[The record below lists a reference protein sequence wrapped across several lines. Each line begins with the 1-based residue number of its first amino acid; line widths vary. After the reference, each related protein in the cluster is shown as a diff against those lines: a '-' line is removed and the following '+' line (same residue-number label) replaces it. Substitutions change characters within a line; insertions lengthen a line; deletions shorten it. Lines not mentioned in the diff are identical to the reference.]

1 MQKSKFTIFI
11 ILLCAGL
18 LVTSVFAQRE
28 PQEKP
33 QLRSESPQG
42 GPGQLTERVSPTD
55 GAKMVLIPAGE
66 FWMGTDAKEIPQLV
80 QWTKKY
86 YSDAQASGFEYETP
100 RHKVYVDAFYIDKY
114 EVTNA
119 QYQKFMRATGHPKPM
134 FWDDSGFNAPTQPVV
149 GVTWYDAMAYAKWA
163 GKRLPTEAEWEKAAR
178 GGLEGKK
185 FPWGDQ
191 DPDGSQCNFADKN
204 APSSFTWADRNANDG
219 YQYTAPVGKYSP
231 NGYGLYDMAGNVWE
245 WCLDEYDGGFYAK
258 SSGRNPVGGA
268 TNITDIISDFTNVET
283 LRSLRGGGWYGDPG
297 NVRVA
302 NRISNSPTDTNHFL
316 GFRCAGSVTP

>member
-18 LVTSVFAQRE
+18 LVTGVLAQRE

-42 GPGQLTERVSPTD
+42 GPGQVTEQVSPTD

-66 FWMGTDAKEIPQLV
+66 FWMGTDANEIPQLV
-80 QWTKKY
+80 QWAKKY
-86 YSDAQASGFEYETP
+86 YSGAQASWFEGEAP

-114 EVTNA
+114 EVTVA
-119 QYQKFMRATGHPKPM
+119 QYQKFMRATGHPKPEL
-134 FWDDSGFNAPTQPVV
+134 WDDSRFNAPTQPVM

-185 FPWGDQ
+185 YPWGDSLSH
-191 DPDGSQCNFADKN
+191 D
-204 APSSFTWADRNANDG
+204 NANYDG
-219 YQYTAPVGKYSP
+219 TGGRDRWKYTSPVGSFDP
-231 NGYGLYDMAGNVWE
+231 NGYGLYGRK
-245 WCLDEYDGGFYAK
+245 CLGVVP
-258 SSGRNPVGGA
+258 GR
-268 TNITDIISDFTNVET
+268 I
-283 LRSLRGGGWYGDPG
+283 
-297 NVRVA
+297 
-302 NRISNSPTDTNHFL
+302 
-316 GFRCAGSVTP
+316 

>member
-1 MQKSKFTIFI
+1 MQKSKFTITIFI

-18 LVTSVFAQRE
+18 LATGVLAQRE

-33 QLRSESPQG
+33 Q
-42 GPGQLTERVSPTD
+42 PGQVTEQVSPTD

-66 FWMGTDAKEIPQLV
+66 FWMGTDANEIPQLV
-80 QWTKKY
+80 QWAKKY
-86 YSDAQASGFEYETP
+86 ASDAQASWFEDEAP

-114 EVTNA
+114 EVTVA
-119 QYQKFMRATGHPKPM
+119 QYQKFIDATGYPKPA
-134 FWDDSGFNAPTQPVV
+134 FWDDSRFNAPTQPVV
-149 GVTWYDAMAYAKWA
+149 GVTWYDAMTYAKWA

-204 APSSFTWADRNANDG
+204 APSEFTWADRNANDG
-219 YQYTAPVGKYSP
+219 YQYTAPVGKYPP
-231 NGYGLYDMAGNVWE
+231 NGYGLYDIAGNVWE
-245 WCLDEYDGGFYAK
+245 WCLDKYDSGFYAK

-268 TNITDIISDFTNVET
+268 TNITDIISDFTNVT
-283 LRSLRGGGWYGDPG
+283 NHRVLRGGSWSDNPYH
-297 NVRVA
+297 VRVA
-302 NRISNSPTDTNHFL
+302 DREFNYPSYPNYYL

>member
-18 LVTSVFAQRE
+18 LATCAPVQRE

-42 GPGQLTERVSPTD
+42 GPGQATEQVSPTD

-66 FWMGTDAKEIPQLV
+66 FWMGTDANEIPQLV
-80 QWTKKY
+80 EWAKKH
-86 YSDAQASGFEYETP
+86 YSDTQASWFEDEAP

-119 QYQKFMRATGHPKPM
+119 QYQKFMRATGHPM
-134 FWDDSGFNAPTQPVV
+134 VATARDSRFNAPTQPVV

-185 FPWGDQ
+185 YPWGNQ

-204 APSSFTWADRNANDG
+204 APSYCSWADRNANDG
-219 YQYTAPVGKYSP
+219 YQYTAPVGKYPP

-245 WCLDEYDGGFYAK
+245 WCLDEHDSGFYAK
-258 SSGRNPVGGA
+258 SAGRNPVGGA
-268 TNITDIISDFTNVET
+268 TNITDIISDFTNVTEF
-283 LRSLRGGGWYGDPG
+283 RVLRGGSWNGTSDG
-297 NVRVA
+297 VCVA
-302 NRISNSPTDTNHFL
+302 GRDGGAPTNAHDSL

>member
-11 ILLCAGL
+11 LLCAGL
-18 LVTSVFAQRE
+18 LAAGVLAQRE

-33 QLRSESPQG
+33 QA
-42 GPGQLTERVSPTD
+42 TERVNPTD
-55 GAKMVLIPAGE
+55 GSVMVLIPAGE
-66 FWMGTDAKEIPQLV
+66 FWMGTDANEIPQLV
-80 QWTKKY
+80 QWAKKY
-86 YSDAQASGFEYETP
+86 YSEAQASWFEDEAP
-100 RHKVYVDAFYIDKY
+100 RHRVYVDAFYIDKY
-114 EVTNA
+114 EVTVA
-119 QYQKFMRATGHPKPM
+119 QYQRFMRATGHPKPGN
-134 FWDDSGFNAPTQPVV
+134 WDDSNFNAPNQPVV
-149 GVTWYDAMAYAKWA
+149 GVTWYDAMTYAKWA

-191 DPDGSQCNFADKN
+191 DPYGSQCNFADKN
-204 APSSFTWADRNANDG
+204 VPSNFSWADRNANDG

-245 WCLDEYDGGFYAK
+245 WCLDEYDSGFYAK

-268 TNITDIISDFTNVET
+268 TNITDIISDFTNVEN
-283 LRSLRGGGWYGDPG
+283 LRVFRGGSWDG
-297 NVRVA
+297 NPNFVRVA
-302 NRISNSPTDTNHFL
+302 NRGGDGPTDAVNDV